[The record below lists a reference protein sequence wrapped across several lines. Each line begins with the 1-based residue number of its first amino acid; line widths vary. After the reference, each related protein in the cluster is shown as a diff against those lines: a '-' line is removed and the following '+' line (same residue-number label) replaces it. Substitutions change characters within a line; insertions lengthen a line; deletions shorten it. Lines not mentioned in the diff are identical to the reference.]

1 MSTRPSCQ
9 SIYLSKNAVGLY
21 HKVDKLSVSR
31 DYLQSRIL
39 APVQN
44 LFRVPGFGLIFR
56 AGPRDREPEK
66 SNVTLNGTAR

>member
-1 MSTRPSCQ
+1 M
-9 SIYLSKNAVGLY
+9 GLY
-21 HKVDKLSVSR
+21 HKVDKLSVPR

-56 AGPRDREPEK
+56 TGPRDREPEK
-66 SNVTLNGTAR
+66 FNVTLNSIAR